1 MNIHPVTLSRRNV
14 RLEPLTVEHV
24 PDLSVAGADESIW
37 KNMLFGMVTSE
48 EKMYAWVEEMLTREM
63 SGTDLPFAVIHLE
76 SGRAIGATRYMNIN
90 VQHRTLEIGGT
101 WYGVKYQR
109 TTVDVECK
117 YLLLKHAFEA
127 LGCIR
132 VQFETDIRNTPSQ
145 RAIERLGATRE
156 GVLRNHMIRW
166 DGTYRD
172 SIYYSIIESEWPDV
186 KARLRSLLDR

>member
-37 KNMLFGMVTSE
+37 KNMLYGMVTSE

-63 SGTDLPFAVIHLE
+63 SGADLPFAVIHLE
-76 SGRAIGATRYMNIN
+76 NGRAIGATRYMNIS

-101 WYGVKYQR
+101 WYGVKHQR

-117 YLLLKHAFEA
+117 YLLLKHAFEV

-132 VQFETDIRNTPSQ
+132 VQFETDIRNTPLQ

-172 SIYYSIIESEWPDV
+172 SVYYSIIESEWPDV